1 MYPGFEFTLHQR
13 LGHARAGTLITPHG
27 LVETPVFM
35 PVGTKA
41 SVKSLDAADLINLGA
56 SIILAN
62 TYHLYLKPGESVIES
77 VGGLHDFIK
86 WPRPILT
93 DSGGY
98 QVSSLGL
105 FKNSGQSLSSV
116 DDDGVTFFSHHDGS
130 KHRMTAESSIQI
142 QSKLG
147 ADIIMAFDEATPDR
161 GKVYAKKAMERTHR
175 WLLRSR
181 DRWQQLE
188 ADKIGQGSGKPP
200 QALFGII
207 QGGIYR
213 DLRRQSAGFVA
224 GLNLPGIALGGASIG
239 QNPEE
244 TEENAS
250 WVRDILPSDKPIYF
264 MGVGVGPDHAI
275 SAILSGADMFDC
287 IAPSKLARN
296 GLLYHGQ
303 LIIDSAGIETARF
316 ESDFIKKRINIAK
329 KEFSRD
335 KHPILKG
342 CGCYTCAHGYSR
354 AYLHHLFRSRELT
367 YYRLATIHNLY
378 TMVNLVSTMRHE
390 ILKAA
395 A

>member
-1 MYPGFEFTLHQR
+1 MHPGFKFTLHHR
-13 LGHARAGTLITPHG
+13 LGHARAGSLMTPHG

-41 SVKSLDAADLINLGA
+41 SVKSLDAADLISLDA
-56 SIILAN
+56 PIILAN
-62 TYHLYLKPGESVIES
+62 TYHLYLKPGESIIES
-77 VGGLHDFIK
+77 VGGLHDFMK

-130 KHRMTAESSIQI
+130 EHRMTAESSIQI
-142 QSKLG
+142 QAKLG

-161 GKVYAKKAMERTHR
+161 GKAYAKKAMERTHR
-175 WLLRSR
+175 WLIRSR

-188 ADKIGQGSGKPP
+188 ADKVGQGSGKPP

-250 WVRDILPSDKPIYF
+250 WVRDLLPKEKPIYF

-303 LIIDSAGIETARF
+303 LVIGPAGIETARF
-316 ESDFIKKRINIAK
+316 ESDYLKKRINIAK

-335 KHPILKG
+335 KSPILES
-342 CGCYTCAHGYSR
+342 CGCYTCTHGYSR
-354 AYLHHLFRSRELT
+354 AYLHHLFRSRELA

-378 TMVNLVSTMRHE
+378 TMVNLVSTIRQE